1 MDKKVLVIGSG
12 ISGIGACSLIL
23 KNGESPIL
31 YDGNTSLIK
40 KDIIDKINKINQ
52 DYKEDIFVDT
62 SKVTILISEDIK
74 ESIID
79 SIDYAVISPG
89 VDLNSSLIV
98 KLKKTGI
105 KIIGEIE
112 LAYMHAKGKL
122 IAITGTNG
130 KTTTTALVGE
140 IIKDYFE
147 EAYLVGNIGI
157 PYTVKASKT
166 TNKSVTVAE
175 VSSFQLETVET
186 FKPDVSAVLNITPDH
201 LDRHITMENYSKIK
215 LSIAK
220 NQDKNQ
226 FCVLNYEDDF
236 LRNNA
241 DKLNCKTIF
250 FSSKS
255 QLDNGV
261 YIKDNYIVYKDEKT
275 IKNVINIEDIF
286 LVGIHN
292 LENIMAAIAMAYK
305 IGVSFESIEKTIK
318 NFKAV
323 EHRIEYVTKIND
335 VIYYNDSKGTNTDAS
350 TKAIEAMSR
359 KTLLIAG
366 GYDKNSE
373 FDDWIKSFK
382 EKIKY
387 LILIGVTKEKIANA
401 CEKNGFKDYI
411 MVDNLKEAVI
421 KSFELAKKGDAV
433 LLSPACASWDMFDS
447 YEQRGKLFKEYVFE
461 LEKE

>member
-12 ISGIGACSLIL
+12 ISGIGACSLIIE
-23 KNGESPIL
+23 NSDSPIL
-31 YDGNTSLIK
+31 YDGNTSLSKENIINK
-40 KDIIDKINKINQ
+40 IDKINN
-52 DYKEDIFVDT
+52 DYKEDVFVDT
-62 SKVTILISEDIK
+62 SKITILISEDIDK
-74 ESIID
+74 NTID
-79 SIDYAVISPG
+79 SIEYAVISPG
-89 VDLNSSLIV
+89 VDLNSPLIV
-98 KLKKTGI
+98 KLKNAGV

-112 LAYMHAKGKL
+112 LAYKYAKGKL

-147 EAYLVGNIGI
+147 EAYVVGNIGI

-175 VSSFQLETVET
+175 VSSFQLETVEQ
-186 FKPDVSAVLNITPDH
+186 FNPDVSAVLNITPDH
-201 LDRHITMENYSKIK
+201 LDRHITMENYSNIK

-220 NQDKNQ
+220 NQNEDQ

-241 DKLNCKTIF
+241 NKLNCKTIF
-250 FSSKS
+250 FSSQR
-255 QLDNGV
+255 QLEYGV
-261 YIKDNYIVYKDEKT
+261 FIKDNCIVYKDEK
-275 IKNVINIEDIF
+275 INKKVINIDDIF

-292 LENIMAAIAMAYK
+292 LENIMAAIALAYK

-359 KTLLIAG
+359 KTILIAG

-373 FDDWIKSFK
+373 FDDWVKSFK
-382 EKIKY
+382 GRIKH
-387 LILIGVTKEKIANA
+387 LVLMGVTKEKIATA
-401 CEKNGFKDYI
+401 CDNNGFKDYTI
-411 MVDNLKEAVI
+411 VNNLKEAVV
-421 KSFELAKKGDAV
+421 KSFELAKEGEAV

-447 YEQRGKLFKEYVFE
+447 YEQRGKLFKEYVLE
-461 LEKE
+461 LVKD